1 MTVQASSAQRKRI
14 ALVIGSGSVKC
25 AAAIGIQS
33 VLLREGIELDMVVG
47 CSAGAIYAATMAAG
61 HRAEVA
67 AEMTR
72 RLWTKEAAA
81 QRNTR
86 AMLQVLAPRLLG
98 FDKTTFGLRS
108 DKLIMARLNQAF
120 GDARIE
126 DMKIPLHIAATDFA
140 NGEQVVLSQGSV
152 VDAVRASIALP
163 FAFSPW
169 RIGEELLIDGFLSDP
184 LPIGVAIRQGANVIV
199 AAGFESPYQ
208 PTIHSAGRFAFQL
221 SAIMSNNLFKSNYA
235 FHSLA
240 HHSEIIP
247 MIPRFEE
254 RVRLFD
260 TDKIPYIIECGER
273 AAQEQ
278 MPYLRELLSQAG
290 EPQALRA

>member
-1 MTVQASSAQRKRI
+1 MTVQASTAERKRI

-25 AAAIGIQS
+25 AAAIGMQS

-61 HRAEVA
+61 HRADVA
-67 AEMTR
+67 ADMTR
-72 RLWTKEAAA
+72 KLWTKEAAA
-81 QRNTR
+81 RRNTR
-86 AMLQVLAPRLLG
+86 AMLQALAPKLLG
-98 FDKTTFGLRS
+98 FDKTTFGLRD
-108 DKLIMARLNQAF
+108 DKLIMARLKQAF
-120 GDARIE
+120 GDARVE
-126 DMKIPLHIAATDFA
+126 DMQIPLHIAATDFA

-169 RIGEELLIDGFLSDP
+169 KIGDKLLIDGFLSDP

-260 TDKIPYIIECGER
+260 TDRIPYIIECGER
-273 AAQEQ
+273 AAEEQ
-278 MPYLRELLSQAG
+278 MPYLRELLGRAG
-290 EPQALRA
+290 EPEALRA